1 MSKPQALDAIVETTP
16 AAKAL
21 ALELVSEAD
30 LLRLKIIA
38 RLHARGLPPA
48 ISWSD
53 LLQEAFARVLGG
65 SRRQPKGV
73 PLVAFLAG
81 VMRSIKAQHWQRAR
95 REATQLPKL
104 LAELAA
110 DDAQED
116 ETHDVNSDPERS
128 LIALQELAR
137 IDQLFAD
144 DVRALQIILGLA
156 EGYSP
161 EAICVSYHMSKTDY
175 DSTRKRIRRVLLR
188 EGLRFEQS

>member
-1 MSKPQALDAIVETTP
+1 MPKPQALDAFVETTP

-21 ALELVSEAD
+21 ALELVTEAD
-30 LLRLKIIA
+30 LLRLKVIA
-38 RLHARGLPPA
+38 RLHARDLPPT

-53 LLQEAFARVLGG
+53 LLQEAFARVIDG
-65 SRRQPKGV
+65 SRRQPKDV

-81 VMRSIKAQHWQRAR
+81 VMRSIKAQHWRRAR
-95 REATQLPKL
+95 KEAMQLPKL

-116 ETHDVNSDPERS
+116 ETHDSNSDPERS

-144 DVRALQIILGLA
+144 DVRALQVILGLA
-156 EGYSP
+156 EGHSP
-161 EAICVSYHMSKTDY
+161 EAICASYDMSKTDY

-188 EGLRFEQS
+188 EGLRLEQP

>member
-1 MSKPQALDAIVETTP
+1 MPKPQALDALVESSP

-21 ALELVSEAD
+21 ALKLVTEAD
-30 LLRLKIIA
+30 LLRLKVIA

-48 ISWSD
+48 IGWSD
-53 LLQEAFARVLGG
+53 LLQEAFARVLDG
-65 SRRQPKGV
+65 SRRQPQGV

-81 VMRSIKAQHWQRAR
+81 VMRSIKAQHWRRAR

-116 ETHDVNSDPERS
+116 ETLDATSDPERS
-128 LIALQELAR
+128 LIALQELTL

-144 DVRALQIILGLA
+144 DVRALQVIFGLA

-161 EAICVSYHMSKTDY
+161 EAICASYEMSKTDY
-175 DSTRKRIRRVLLR
+175 ESTRKRIRRVLLR
-188 EGLRFEQS
+188 EGLRLEQP